1 MICPFCGKTTKVV
14 ATIKGLENRRFR
26 RCSACNKTFETKEK
40 VLIKPLDFKYLNGEY
55 KEFIYEQKESG
66 DE

>member
-26 RCSACNKTFETKEK
+26 RCNACNKTFETKEK
-40 VLIKPLDFKYLNGEY
+40 VLIKPLDFKYLEEEY
-55 KEFIYEQKESG
+55 KEFIDEQKESG

>member
-1 MICPFCGKTTKVV
+1 MMCPFCGKTTKVV

-40 VLIKPLDFKYLNGEY
+40 VLIKPFDFKYLEEEY
-55 KEFIYEQKESG
+55 KEFIDEQKESG

>member
-1 MICPFCGKTTKVV
+1 MMCPFCGKTTKVV

-26 RCSACNKTFETKEK
+26 RCNACNKTFETKEK
-40 VLIKPLDFKYLNGEY
+40 VLIKPLDFKYLEDEY
-55 KEFIYEQKESG
+55 KEFIDVQKESG

>member
-14 ATIKGLENRRFR
+14 ATIKGLENRCFR

-40 VLIKPLDFKYLNGEY
+40 VLIKPFDFKYLNGEY
-55 KEFIYEQKESG
+55 KEFVDEQKESG

>member
-26 RCSACNKTFETKEK
+26 RCNACNKTFETKEK
-40 VLIKPLDFKYLNGEY
+40 VLIKPLDFKYLEEEY
-55 KEFIYEQKESG
+55 KEFIDEQKEGG